1 MLGGC
6 FNLPKIFC
14 IVDWRTMG
22 WKHVKVALL
31 YLFCICIFVYIYIYI
46 NRPVF
51 PNENS
56 LNVKE
61 KNDMALEAKFLSIY
75 QPTEK
80 PAS

>member
-1 MLGGC
+1 
-6 FNLPKIFC
+6 
-14 IVDWRTMG
+14 MG

-56 LNVKE
+56 LNEKE
-61 KNDMALEAKFLSIY
+61 NDMTLEAKILSIY

>member
-1 MLGGC
+1 M
-6 FNLPKIFC
+6 
-14 IVDWRTMG
+14 
-22 WKHVKVALL
+22 
-31 YLFCICIFVYIYIYI
+31 YI

-51 PNENS
+51 PNENN
-56 LNVKE
+56 LNEKE